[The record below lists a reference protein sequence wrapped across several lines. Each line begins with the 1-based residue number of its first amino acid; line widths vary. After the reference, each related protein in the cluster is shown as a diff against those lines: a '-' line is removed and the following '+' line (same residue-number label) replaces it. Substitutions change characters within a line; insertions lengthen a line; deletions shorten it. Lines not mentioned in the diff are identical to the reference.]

1 MKHLSLF
8 IIVFWG
14 VLMTSCKT
22 NPNTYQDEIEAV
34 VRFQLA
40 VFNSITLCDNVSD
53 FMEFYDWAMAL
64 SNHNAIR
71 EHSFRD
77 LLVEQ
82 SASNAFNKKVLELYD
97 TQKILLSELQPTM
110 QKNVWTF
117 TELNSGVDFTFELIP
132 VQGGDM
138 YYRCAANEDDIESI
152 LKKAMQKK
160 FWDILDLY

>member
-1 MKHLSLF
+1 
-8 IIVFWG
+8 
-14 VLMTSCKT
+14 
-22 NPNTYQDEIEAV
+22 
-34 VRFQLA
+34 
-40 VFNSITLCDNVSD
+40 
-53 FMEFYDWAMAL
+53 MAL
-64 SNHNAIR
+64 SDDNAIR
-71 EHSFRD
+71 EHSFRG

-152 LKKAMQKK
+152 LKKTMQKK
-160 FWDILDLY
+160 FWDILDLYSFI

>member
-8 IIVFWG
+8 IVVFWG
-14 VLMTSCKT
+14 VLITSCKT
-22 NPNTYQDEIEAV
+22 NPNTYQDEIEDV

-40 VFNSITLCDNVSD
+40 VFNSITLYDNVSD
-53 FMEFYDWAMAL
+53 FIEFYDWAMAL
-64 SNHNAIR
+64 SDDNAIR
-71 EHSFRD
+71 GYSFRD

-82 SASNAFNKKVLELYD
+82 TASNAFNKKVLELYD

-152 LKKAMQKK
+152 LKKTMQKK

>member
-8 IIVFWG
+8 IIVFLG

-22 NPNTYQDEIEAV
+22 NPNTYQDEIEDV